1 MAAEVTSGGIMI
13 TGAEDIERVRWLS
26 VRSALKL
33 ETLGIKRSRGKSA
46 RVLANEITGKNHRL
60 ARVAYME
67 LNAHIVKHLGEK
79 FNRPL

>member
-33 ETLGIKRSRGKSA
+33 ETRGMQRRGKSA

-67 LNAHIVKHLGEK
+67 LNAHIVKHLGEE